1 LGFGTKLTVRFFIV
15 IVLMVVGMCFAQ
27 FVLDYQASRVA
38 AYKAADAAM
47 TKLSDDCLL
56 IAKSNS
62 EFAEF
67 VSHDA
72 GIINSLTSKNRHAAA
87 DAIDAI
93 VKTSGYP
100 GDLTLID
107 TNGKVFYSTDTPKFF
122 DYSVE
127 KSFGVHMV
135 INQYQP
141 WHGYTNFGPQ
151 GRIAETSLAPIRTS
165 SGDFKGIVA
174 AAQPLSQE
182 FLTGMATKLPIED
195 ERLAGI
201 GLAVVSAQA
210 NPQEPPQMAVTP
222 ELQASHNPIIM
233 NLLKKGVNGLPTP
246 PNKILDLGICAAN
259 QFLPFCTTSQSF
271 EGGDRWWR
279 ASKITDN
286 GEALGVL
293 LTTAPIAETHSQ
305 LTYVILLGSGLGVI
319 VFFISL
325 FMAGGITNSVTQP
338 LQALIHRYNDLEN
351 QKKALPP
358 LEGLEG
364 EWLDLGENIDSAILK
379 SRHAAKTMRNEL
391 RKQEEDFEVKLKAAN
406 DNSVHSDTLN
416 RQIAQQSKQL
426 VETSKQINFAN
437 RQSVLLQRKLDAVLQ
452 ISIEGFLV
460 LDQYGNVLSVNPV
473 FLNWIG
479 ATEGELAGRLCFD
492 LVQKPGEPKK
502 DFHQG
507 HAFAQHGGDPHA
519 VINQFY
525 PEGIIYHNHKDTAI
539 EVLAHLQPVEGE
551 DSSIQ
556 GYVMVLRDKS
566 LRSEIAR
573 MRTEIVAM
581 LVDSIRAPLVHAES
595 DWQRIL
601 AAAAQTMHP
610 SVGQPLA
617 ELHEH
622 YENLLGVIDSLL
634 MMYGNF
640 VPPPLVSR
648 EQIVVNRLVAD
659 CLEEISP
666 IARER
671 QLALDYKSVTG
682 LPNLT
687 GNREAVH
694 GIIMQLLEK
703 LVGITSAGGRVR
715 VETSAKSGEMRIG
728 VLSSGP
734 ALANQEIVDM
744 FAGFIEGKHSQAEYG
759 SRLSMYLARNNVER
773 LGGKIW
779 AESDR
784 GTSIYFTMPIV

>member
-1 LGFGTKLTVRFFIV
+1 
-15 IVLMVVGMCFAQ
+15 MVVGMCFAQ
-27 FVLDYQASRVA
+27 FVLDYQSSRMTA
-38 AYKAADAAM
+38 FKAAHDTM
-47 TKLSDDCLL
+47 VKLESDFGL
-56 IAKSNS
+56 ISQSNS
-62 EFAEF
+62 EFAEL
-67 VSHDA
+67 VSHDPA
-72 GIINSLTSKNRHAAA
+72 IINALANKNRKA
-87 DAIDAI
+87 AIDAVDAA

-107 TNGKVFYSTDTPKFF
+107 ATGKVFYSTDTPKFF
-122 DYSVE
+122 DYSVD
-127 KSFGVHMV
+127 KSAGIHYVLQEF
-135 INQYQP
+135 QP
-141 WHGYTNFGPQ
+141 WHGYTNFGPL
-151 GRIAETSLAPIRTS
+151 GRISLTSLAPVR
-165 SGDFKGIVA
+165 SGTGAEVKGIVA
-174 AAQPLSQE
+174 AGQPLSQD
-182 FLTGMATKLPIED
+182 FLTGMATKLPIEN
-195 ERLAGI
+195 ERLVGI
-201 GLAVVSAQA
+201 AMLVVAAQT
-210 NPQEPPQMAVTP
+210 NSQDPPQMSITP
-222 ELQASHNPIIM
+222 DLLASHNPLVM
-233 NLLKKGVNGLPTP
+233 NLLKKGIAGMPQPVI
-246 PNKILDLGICAAN
+246 KDLGISPVS
-259 QFLPFCTTSQSF
+259 QFLPFCTSAQSF
-271 EGGDRWWR
+271 EGGDRWWC
-279 ASKITDN
+279 ASSLTNTN
-286 GEALGVL
+286 GNSKELLGEL
-293 LTTAPIAETHSQ
+293 LTCAPIAEVHSQ
-305 LTYVILLGSGLGVI
+305 LTYVIVLGTGLGVV
-319 VFFISL
+319 VFVISL
-325 FMAGGITNSVTQP
+325 MMAGGITNSVTQP
-338 LQALIHRYNDLEN
+338 LHALISRTHELAN

-364 EWLDLGENIDSAILK
+364 EWLELGEKIETAISS
-379 SRHAAKTMRNEL
+379 SRQVAQNARNKL
-391 RKQEEDFEVKLKAAN
+391 RTQEAEFEEKLRAAN
-406 DNSVHSDTLN
+406 DNSAHSETLN

-437 RQSVLLQRKLDAVLQ
+437 RQSVLLQRKLDAVMQ

-492 LVQKPGEPKK
+492 LVQRPGEPKK

-507 HAFAQHGGDPHA
+507 HAFAQHGGDAHA

-556 GYVMVLRDKS
+556 GYIMVLRDKS

-581 LVDSIRAPLVHAES
+581 LSDSIRAPLVHAEA

-640 VPPPLVSR
+640 VPPPVVSR
-648 EQIVVNRLVAD
+648 EQIVVNRLVAA

-703 LVGITSAGGRVR
+703 MVGITSPGGRVR

-734 ALANQEIVDM
+734 ALPAQEIADM
-744 FAGFIEGKHSQAEYG
+744 FAGFLEGKHSQAEYG
-759 SRLSMYLARNNVER
+759 LRLSMYLARNNVER

-784 GTSIYFTMPIV
+784 GTSIYFTLPIS